1 MGFLSFQ
8 NQTEHQVFVQK
19 PQRWPIELDVPAHT
33 WAWVRNAVMEQ
44 NRSVQPV
51 RRGFFAVFYRNA
63 SKRKS
68 TSRWIFA
75 SKRIWL
81 GPPSQ
86 GETRVFWIRWKP
98 FAMGYTPM
106 DYPMAAQPIRPR
118 LTRFYP
124 WKLEIDA
131 PTFSP
136 ISGTQP
142 TFSSPAVTNPSIGY
156 SGVNLDRASLRQEPV
171 CTFPV
176 EDWASIRKS
185 QLKPSEQKHYE
196 SLGLL

>member
-1 MGFLSFQ
+1 
-8 NQTEHQVFVQK
+8 
-19 PQRWPIELDVPAHT
+19 
-33 WAWVRNAVMEQ
+33 
-44 NRSVQPV
+44 
-51 RRGFFAVFYRNA
+51 
-63 SKRKS
+63 
-68 TSRWIFA
+68 
-75 SKRIWL
+75 
-81 GPPSQ
+81 
-86 GETRVFWIRWKP
+86 
-98 FAMGYTPM
+98 MGYTPM